1 MRRKRRLK
9 KQVRGFVIVV
19 LIVALGIIAFMVIN
33 KKDTFT
39 SPKEE
44 EKTIIDFKDM
54 KIKEVEDYAKKHNL
68 ELKTNYIYSDNTEK
82 DIVIKSNLSDNL
94 LELTISKGSIPVAEF
109 KEKGVNELG
118 KVPIMMYHQI
128 IDTTPKYTGGNVD
141 KDGYSRTSEAFLK
154 DLEFY
159 YEKGY
164 RMVRLKD
171 YIDGEINVPLGYS
184 PIVLTFDDGNA
195 NNFKVIG
202 KDSDG
207 NLEFDPKSAIG
218 ILEDIKKKYP
228 DYGVT
233 ATFFLNAELC
243 NQKEYNEDIMK
254 WLIKNGYDI
263 GNHTT
268 THPDFTKISTEK
280 TKEVVG
286 KMYEALESIIP
297 NDYLKIVA
305 LPFGSPYKKNHSNYQ
320 YILKGE
326 YDGKTYET
334 EAALRVGWE
343 SEVSPFDASF
353 DKTFLKRCRAYDNNG
368 SDFDIEMNF
377 KLLEKNRFISDGD
390 STLIT
395 IPESS
400 KDKLRNID
408 KEIVTY

>member
-1 MRRKRRLK
+1 M
-9 KQVRGFVIVV
+9 VFIVV
-19 LIVALGIIAFMVIN
+19 VIIGAIILTMVN
-33 KKDTFT
+33 KKP
-39 SPKEE
+39 SYSNNHEE
-44 EKTIIDFKDM
+44 EKITDFKNM
-54 KIKEVEDYAKKHNL
+54 EVSRVNEYAKKNNL
-68 ELKTNYIYSDNTEK
+68 EVKTNYIYSDDVKK
-82 DIVIKSNLSDNL
+82 DVVIESLLNDNI
-94 LELTISKGSIPVAEF
+94 LEITVSKGSIPLTEF
-109 KEKGVNELG
+109 QEKGVNELG

-128 IDTTPKYTGGNVD
+128 IDTEPKYIGGNVD
-141 KDGYSRTSEAFLK
+141 KDGYSRTSDAFLK

-171 YIDGEINVPLGYS
+171 YIDGEINVPIGYS

-218 ILEDIKKKYP
+218 ILESIKKKYP

-286 KMYEALESIIP
+286 KMYQKLESIIP
-297 NDYLKIVA
+297 DDYLKIVA
-305 LPFGSPYKKNHSNYQ
+305 LPFGSPYKKSHANYA
-320 YILKGE
+320 YILKGDYE
-326 YDGKTYET
+326 GYQYET

-343 SEVSPFDASF
+343 SEVSPFDKTF

-368 SDFDIEMNF
+368 VDFDIEMNF

-390 STLIT
+390 SSIIT
-395 IPESS
+395 IKESDKGKLVESS
-400 KDKLRNID
+400 

>member
-1 MRRKRRLK
+1 MVVFL
-9 KQVRGFVIVV
+9 VV
-19 LIVALGIIAFMVIN
+19 LIVGVVIVTKVN
-33 KKDTFT
+33 KNP
-39 SPKEE
+39 SYSNNRE
-44 EKTIIDFKDM
+44 EKITDFKNM
-54 KIKEVEDYAKKHNL
+54 EVKEVNEYAKKNNL
-68 ELKTNYIYSDNTEK
+68 EVKTTYIYNDDVKK
-82 DIVIKSNLSDNL
+82 DVVVESNLNDNI
-94 LELTISKGSIPVAEF
+94 LEITVSKGSIPLTEF

-128 IDTTPKYTGGNVD
+128 IDTEPKYIGGNVD

-202 KDSDG
+202 KDDDG

-218 ILEDIKKKYP
+218 ILESIKKKYP

-254 WLIKNGYDI
+254 WLVKNGYDI

-268 THPDFTKISTEK
+268 THPDFTKISIEK

-286 KMYEALESIIP
+286 KMYQKLESIIP

-305 LPFGSPYKKNHSNYQ
+305 LPFGSPYKKSHENYQ
-320 YILKGE
+320 YILKGDYE
-326 YDGKTYET
+326 GYQYET

-343 SEVSPFDASF
+343 SEVSPFDKTF

-368 SDFDIEMNF
+368 VDFDIEMNF

-390 STLIT
+390 RSIIT
-395 IPESS
+395 IKGIDKEKLVES
-400 KDKLRNID
+400 N

>member
-1 MRRKRRLK
+1 MVVFL
-9 KQVRGFVIVV
+9 VV
-19 LIVALGIIAFMVIN
+19 LIVGVVIVTKVN
-33 KKDTFT
+33 KNP
-39 SPKEE
+39 SYSNNRE
-44 EKTIIDFKDM
+44 EKITDFKNM
-54 KIKEVEDYAKKHNL
+54 EVKEVNEYAKKNNL
-68 ELKTNYIYSDNTEK
+68 EVKTTYIYNDDVKK
-82 DIVIKSNLSDNL
+82 DVVVESNLNDNI
-94 LELTISKGSIPVAEF
+94 LEITVSKGSIPLTEF

-128 IDTTPKYTGGNVD
+128 IDTEPKYIGGNVD

-202 KDSDG
+202 KDDDG

-218 ILEDIKKKYP
+218 ILESIKKKYP

-254 WLIKNGYDI
+254 WLVKNGYDI

-268 THPDFTKISTEK
+268 THPDFTKISIEK

-286 KMYEALESIIP
+286 KMYQKLESIIP

-305 LPFGSPYKKNHSNYQ
+305 LPFGSPYKKSHENYQ
-320 YILKGE
+320 YILKGDYE
-326 YDGKTYET
+326 GYQYET

-343 SEVSPFDASF
+343 SEVSPFDKTF

-368 SDFDIEMNF
+368 VDFDIEMNF

-390 STLIT
+390 SSIIT
-395 IPESS
+395 IKGIDKEKLVES
-400 KDKLRNID
+400 N